1 MNLGL
6 PEYKTGMLTVL
17 QHLVVSYKHRTHT
30 MSLTRR
36 CCWLIHLL
44 VLMATVQRN
53 SLTFIVQEWQALNP
67 TLSQS

>member
-6 PEYKTGMLTVL
+6 PEYKTGMLTVP

-36 CCWLIHLL
+36 WCWLIHLL
-44 VLMATVQRN
+44 VLMAIVQRN
-53 SLTFIVQEWQALNP
+53 SLIFTVQEWWD
-67 TLSQS
+67 LSPPVPQS